1 MAIEQNIQYEEEG
14 LEALGHMNRP
24 IPGQSLTSNPD
35 ETYSWESPPEFTRLN
50 EALDYILEFLIEE
63 ENYTS
68 IVGAIGEGIP
78 ISDVTQQIMY
88 MGFSNGKW
96 NPDLM
101 LLLVEPLMYM
111 VMSLCEK
118 AGVEYTLYRG
128 EEQDDEADDIEG
140 NLENKAEQLKSLA
153 NMIEDKASEGNITS
167 ASVPREIAQEIQ
179 QAEVPQSLMA
189 KPQEQ
194 QPQEEAP
201 ASLMA
206 R

>member
-35 ETYSWESPPEFTRLN
+35 EPYPWESPPEFVRVN
-50 EALDYILEFLIEE
+50 DALDYILDFLIEE

-78 ISDVTQQIMY
+78 ISDVVQQIIY

-96 NPDLM
+96 NPDMMM
-101 LLLVEPLMYM
+101 LLIEPLMYM
-111 VMSLCEK
+111 IMSLCEK
-118 AGVEYTLYRG
+118 AGVQYTLYRG
-128 EEQDDEADDIEG
+128 EEEDDKAEDIEG
-140 NLENKAEQLKSLA
+140 NLEQKTEDVRNLA
-153 NMIEDKASEGNITS
+153 NLIEEKASEGNITS

-179 QAEVPQSLMA
+179 QVEVPQSLMA
-189 KPQEQ
+189 RPEQ
-194 QPQEEAP
+194 QEEAP

>member
-1 MAIEQNIQYEEEG
+1 
-14 LEALGHMNRP
+14 
-24 IPGQSLTSNPD
+24 
-35 ETYSWESPPEFTRLN
+35 
-50 EALDYILEFLIEE
+50 
-63 ENYTS
+63 
-68 IVGAIGEGIP
+68 
-78 ISDVTQQIMY
+78 MY

>member
-1 MAIEQNIQYEEEG
+1 MAIEQNIQYDEAG

-35 ETYSWESPPEFTRLN
+35 EPSSWESSPEFTRLN

>member
-35 ETYSWESPPEFTRLN
+35 ELYPWESPPEFVRVN
-50 EALDYILEFLIEE
+50 DALDYILDFLIEE

-78 ISDVTQQIMY
+78 ISDVVQQIIY

-96 NPDLM
+96 NPDMMM
-101 LLLVEPLMYM
+101 LLIEPLMYM
-111 VMSLCEK
+111 IMSLCEK
-118 AGVEYTLYRG
+118 AGVQYTLYRG
-128 EEQDDEADDIEG
+128 EEEDDKAEDIEG
-140 NLENKAEQLKSLA
+140 NLEQKTEDVRNLA
-153 NMIEDKASEGNITS
+153 NLIEEKASEGNITS

-179 QAEVPQSLMA
+179 QVEVPQSLMA
-189 KPQEQ
+189 RPEEQ
-194 QPQEEAP
+194 QEEAP

>member
-1 MAIEQNIQYEEEG
+1 MAIEQNIQYDEAG

-35 ETYSWESPPEFTRLN
+35 EPYSWESPPEFTRLN
-50 EALDYILEFLIEE
+50 EALDYVLEFLIEE
-63 ENYTS
+63 ETYTS

-78 ISDVTQQIMY
+78 ISDIVQQIMY
-88 MGFSNGKW
+88 MGFSSGKW

-111 VMSLCEK
+111 IMSLCEK
-118 AGVEYTLYRG
+118 AGIEYKLYRG
-128 EEQDDEADDIEG
+128 EEEDDEADEKLNEDISE
-140 NLENKAEQLKSLA
+140 KSKDLQTLA
-153 NMIEDKASEGNITS
+153 NLIEQKAGEGNITS

-179 QAEVPQSLMA
+179 QAEVPESLMA
-189 KPQEQ
+189 RPQEQ
-194 QPQEEAP
+194 QEEAP

>member
-1 MAIEQNIQYEEEG
+1 MATEQNIQYDEAG

-24 IPGQSLTSNPD
+24 IPGQSLTANPD
-35 ETYSWESPPEFTRLN
+35 EPYSWESPPEFTRLN
-50 EALDYILEFLIEE
+50 EALDYVLDFLIEE

-68 IVGAIGEGIP
+68 IVGSIGEGIP
-78 ISDVTQQIMY
+78 ISDIVQQIMY
-88 MGFSNGKW
+88 MGFSSGKW

-111 VMSLCEK
+111 IMSLCEK
-118 AGVEYTLYRG
+118 AGVEYKLYRG
-128 EEQDDEADDIEG
+128 EEEDDEADEKLNEDISE
-140 NLENKAEQLKSLA
+140 KSKELQTLA
-153 NMIEDKASEGNITS
+153 NLIEQKAGEGNITS

-179 QAEVPQSLMA
+179 QAEVPESLMA
-189 KPQEQ
+189 RPQEQ
-194 QPQEEAP
+194 QEEAP